1 MVLNSFL
8 KAMLQPPAAKVVC
21 FFLEN
26 LIFYN
31 IKTDKYAV
39 SMLVHIWS

>member
-26 LIFYN
+26 FILYN
-31 IKTDKYAV
+31 INTDKYAV
-39 SMLVHIWS
+39 SVLVHTWR